1 MPTHLL
7 HLLQIGTLV
16 TAVFSNIL
24 PANIDAVNNL
34 EMDLFLFFCVCV
46 FAGSGGLFVHSN
58 TRNLTVVYLLE
69 VVISKQTASM
79 LIELL

>member
-7 HLLQIGTLV
+7 HLLQIGSLV
-16 TAVFSNIL
+16 TDVFSNIL
-24 PANIDAVNNL
+24 PVNIDAVDNL
-34 EMDLFLFFCVCV
+34 EMDFV

-58 TRNLTVVYLLE
+58 TRSLTAVYLLE

>member
-7 HLLQIGTLV
+7 HLLQIGSLV
-16 TAVFSNIL
+16 TDVFSNIL
-24 PANIDAVNNL
+24 PVNIDAVDNL
-34 EMDLFLFFCVCV
+34 EMDFV

-58 TRNLTVVYLLE
+58 TRSLTVVDLLE